1 MCYNTAMSVLP
12 VSTTDNSKRAREAA
26 ADEAVGGV
34 AGDGAVG
41 GAARESVGGV
51 AGDGG
56 VGGAAETARPGLRDG
71 VRAGLPFVLP
81 TLAIGMSFGVLA
93 EPVMGAFAAIVMSV
107 LVFGGAAQ
115 FASVS
120 LLAAGGSLASAVSA
134 GLLINT
140 RFLPM
145 GLAVAPNLK
154 GGPLRR
160 AAEGQ
165 TVIDASWALANR
177 GDGTFDRVLMMGA
190 TLPQAL
196 AWWIG
201 TAIGAL
207 GGALLGD
214 PAALGLDAVFPAF
227 YLALLAEEV
236 RDRSMLSS
244 ALLAAAIALV
254 LVPFAPP
261 GIPVVVASAAA
272 LLGLRK

>member
-1 MCYNTAMSVLP
+1 MSTLQ
-12 VSTTDNSKRAREAA
+12 VSERQSSEQLL
-26 ADEAVGGV
+26 
-34 AGDGAVG
+34 GAPRDDPPLG
-41 GAARESVGGV
+41 EPEPPR
-51 AGDGG
+51 
-56 VGGAAETARPGLRDG
+56 LRDG
-71 VRAGLPFVLP
+71 MKAALPFVLP

-93 EPVMGAFAAIVMSV
+93 EPLMGALAAIAMSV

-120 LLAAGGSLASAVSA
+120 ILAAGGSLASAASA

-145 GLAVAPNLK
+145 GLAVAPALH
-154 GGPLRR
+154 GGPLQR

-165 TVIDASWALANR
+165 TMVDASWAIANR
-177 GDGTFDRVLMMGA
+177 GDGTFDRMLMMGA
-190 TLPQAL
+190 TIPQAA

-214 PAALGLDAVFPAF
+214 PAALGLDAIFPAF
-227 YLALLAEEV
+227 YLALLAEEMH
-236 RDRSMLSS
+236 DRTMFAS
-244 ALLAAAIALV
+244 ALLGGAIALV

-261 GIPVVVASAAA
+261 GIPVLAASAAA
-272 LLGLRK
+272 LLGLRSR